1 MLGSHDIESTLQTL
15 SSLLRHAG
23 RPLHLRRLA
32 ELGLAAD
39 GFGPAFD
46 DAGIEAVLEHLQRC
60 AASPGAGRFLKRIRP
75 GVFAHT
81 SGASEH
87 GSGPLQ
93 AAVSTPPDDGAAD
106 GVDRNG
112 RRRRRKTA
120 DLAGDSPVAPLSI
133 DDAVDESEAASD
145 SQVRLAALWAHLE
158 ARAMLSVGLEA
169 GLTSASEPA
178 QSPPVA
184 EKAASPAR
192 SRLKTKLS
200 ERQREKA
207 AEAAAVPAQP
217 APTFRTEELHLAL
230 AQHQAEFEQ
239 HLVDR
244 LRDLGDAAFVRLVTE
259 VSLRAGLRDL
269 EVMGPAV
276 GGKVLLM
283 GRSDDDAAVPVAVV
297 ARRSSADMSAET
309 VGKLRPALMDL
320 GAERAVVLHTG
331 GFSDAARAL
340 ASLGPRGTL
349 TLIDGMEFARFLL
362 DHELG
367 ARPPSVQVAQIDEA
381 FFATLG

>member
-1 MLGSHDIESTLQTL
+1 M
-15 SSLLRHAG
+15 
-23 RPLHLRRLA
+23 
-32 ELGLAAD
+32 
-39 GFGPAFD
+39 
-46 DAGIEAVLEHLQRC
+46 
-60 AASPGAGRFLKRIRP
+60 
-75 GVFAHT
+75 
-81 SGASEH
+81 
-87 GSGPLQ
+87 
-93 AAVSTPPDDGAAD
+93 
-106 GVDRNG
+106 
-112 RRRRRKTA
+112 
-120 DLAGDSPVAPLSI
+120 
-133 DDAVDESEAASD
+133 
-145 SQVRLAALWAHLE
+145 
-158 ARAMLSVGLEA
+158 
-169 GLTSASEPA
+169 
-178 QSPPVA
+178 
-184 EKAASPAR
+184 
-192 SRLKTKLS
+192 
-200 ERQREKA
+200 
-207 AEAAAVPAQP
+207 PAQP